1 MDTPLPEN
9 HANPGR
15 PRVVR
20 GDFVRLTDGAGL
32 SLFGY
37 VTAHPLEDVLSP
49 GYFDGVNDALERHD
63 RIELT
68 ADAGGESP
76 KHRTLVVVEADRARG
91 VRVRSLR
98 R

>member
-1 MDTPLPEN
+1 MDTPLPAN
-9 HANPGR
+9 QANPGR
-15 PRVVR
+15 PRVMR

-49 GYFDGVNDALERHD
+49 GYFDGVHDALERHD

-76 KHRTLVVVEADRARG
+76 KHRTLVVVDRGPGRG
-91 VRVRSLR
+91 VTVKNLR